1 MALAFEQQARESS
14 KAFAAFRAYLEMGPE
29 RSLAAVAAKLGKSKV
44 MMERWSRKFDWH
56 ARVAA
61 HGAHLALVEREAAE
75 AVAREKGVDWAK
87 RYDELRE
94 SEWKARCELVDLAW
108 EVIRRWR
115 SKPERCGSLE
125 GLARLLDL
133 MSTLGRRACE
143 VATERKEITG
153 LDGGPIRIEIEAAL
167 DKIYGKP
174 IPGEILEVQSECRC
188 LTGVNEVNEGN
199 GSEDLGSTE
208 VNEVSGGSSAAA
220 GLVVE
225 RTAGAQGTKG
235 GEQ

>member
-1 MALAFEQQARESS
+1 MNEMEKTTAMVFERQPRESA
-14 KAFAAFRAYLEMGPE
+14 KAFAAFSLYLAMGPE
-29 RSLAAVAAKLGKSKV
+29 RRSLAAVAEKLGKSKV
-44 MMERWSRKFDWH
+44 MMEKWSHKFDWS

-75 AVAREKGVDWAK
+75 ALVRAKGVDWAK

-115 SKPERCGSLE
+115 SKEERCGSLE

-143 VATERKEITG
+143 VATERKELTG
-153 LDGGPIRIEIEAAL
+153 ADGGPIRIEIEAAL

-174 IPGEILEVQSECRC
+174 IPGEVVDVQVEPSQPV
-188 LTGVNEVNEGN
+188 LTQ
-199 GSEDLGSTE
+199 
-208 VNEVSGGSSAAA
+208 GSSGRAT
-220 GLVVE
+220 E
-225 RTAGAQGTKG
+225 
-235 GEQ
+235 

>member
-1 MALAFEQQARESS
+1 MALAFEQQPRESA
-14 KAFAAFRAYLEMGPE
+14 KAFAAFRAYLEIGPE
-29 RSLAAVAAKLGKSKV
+29 RSLAAVAEKLGKSKV
-44 MMERWSRKFDWH
+44 MMEKWSRKFDWA

-75 AVAREKGVDWAK
+75 AVARASGVDWAK

-115 SKPERCGSLE
+115 AKPERCGSLE

-153 LDGGPIRIEIEAAL
+153 ADGGPIRIEIEAAL

-174 IPGEILEVQSECRC
+174 IPGEVMEADARL
-188 LTGVNEVNEGN
+188 LTEGN
-199 GSEDLGSTE
+199 GG
-208 VNEVSGGSSAAA
+208 NEGRNGTDGTNESD
-220 GLVVE
+220 E
-225 RTAGAQGTKG
+225 RARR
-235 GEQ
+235 

>member
-1 MALAFEQQARESS
+1 LSMPMVFEQQPRESA
-14 KAFAAFRAYLEMGPE
+14 KAFAAFKLYLDIGPE
-29 RSLAAVAAKLGKSKV
+29 RSLAAVGEKLGKSKV
-44 MMERWSRKFDWH
+44 MMEKWSRKYDWP

-61 HGAHLALVEREAAE
+61 HAGHLAVVEREAAE

-94 SEWKARCELVDLAW
+94 SEWKARSELVDLAW

-115 SKPERCGSLE
+115 AKPERCGSLE

-143 VATERKEITG
+143 VATEKKEITG
-153 LDGGPIRIEIEAAL
+153 PGGGPIRVEIEAAL

-174 IPGEILEVQSECRC
+174 IPGEVVDVQVAPAQPALLE
-188 LTGVNEVNEGN
+188 
-199 GSEDLGSTE
+199 
-208 VNEVSGGSSAAA
+208 A
-220 GLVVE
+220 
-225 RTAGAQGTKG
+225 KP
-235 GEQ
+235 